1 MHVTYI
7 HTNLISG
14 YSGSSCMVAK
24 AIWEILVLHDVK
36 TQLRAQGST
45 AVSRQRLTKHKSG
58 LQSRPGLVLVS
69 GLGFSLGQSCFA

>member
-14 YSGSSCMVAK
+14 YAK

-45 AVSRQRLTKHKSG
+45 AVSRRRLTKYKSG

-69 GLGFSLGQSCFA
+69 GLGFSLGQSCFV